1 MNTKLT
7 YALALALVLL
17 VAYMG
22 RCEKY
27 EEDDE
32 KKFKQNP
39 DGTFYSKLTWYK
51 IKINIFLN

>member
-7 YALALALVLL
+7 YALALALVFL

-39 DGTFYSKLTWYK
+39 DGTFYSK
-51 IKINIFLN
+51 